1 MSGWGARRHVLI
13 LWLYVHLVFQSLDDT
28 VLFHLVI
35 YNTENC
41 SSDRLIAIGQIY
53 TRSSVHICGGESPNI
68 FFFAFY
74 WKIRTR
80 DVLLVSDWLFSI
92 ILVSDWL
99 MSNACESE
107 SDLAVSSF

>member
-13 LWLYVHLVFQSLDDT
+13 LWLYIHLVFQSLDDT

-53 TRSSVHICGGESPNI
+53 ARSVSI
-68 FFFAFY
+68 FVAGNPRISFS
-74 WKIRTR
+74 
-80 DVLLVSDWLFSI
+80 LLFIGREEHV
-92 ILVSDWL
+92 
-99 MSNACESE
+99 MCY
-107 SDLAVSSF
+107 